1 MIKSVDQEEQKH
13 QKIGPVRTAPQQEE
27 RDEKKRKWVRIEHHD
42 MLKLEI
48 ACNLGLPAYFAAKIV
63 LGVTQN
69 ASRLLR
75 GLSDLRDKKAQTL
88 STDDLQ
94 QWKNDEKS
102 LKRGFKLEVLLKVSQ
117 ARQQGLISMK
127 NMIKMDEKINS
138 QAVKYA

>member
-1 MIKSVDQEEQKH
+1 
-13 QKIGPVRTAPQQEE
+13 
-27 RDEKKRKWVRIEHHD
+27 

-75 GLSDLRDKKAQTL
+75 GLTDLRNKKALTL
-88 STDDLQ
+88 SRKDMHE
-94 QWKNDEKS
+94 WKNYEKS
-102 LKRGFKLEVLLKVSQ
+102 LKQEFKLEVLLKVSQ
-117 ARQQGLISMK
+117 AREQGLISMK

-138 QAVKYA
+138 KVEKHA